1 MIFWHMGV
9 TAALILVTLGVRRI
23 DYRVVLLGAILPD
36 LIDKPIGR
44 VLFEEQF
51 QTGRLV
57 GHTLLFVTVLLL
69 GIQLTLRGETAR
81 RWFILPIAAL
91 IHLALDGMWNDPIT
105 LFWPL
110 FSTSFPTD
118 PTGSYWLEAVLRAL
132 TDLRVIGME
141 LVGLALL
148 AFMWK
153 AFGLQDL
160 SRRQDFIRKGRL
172 SQRRLPA
179 ATSVN
184 YKGSRP
190 GGRGLQDSSGET
202 GDTSQAEEGPG
213 STGQD
218 AG

>member
-36 LIDKPIGR
+36 LIDKPLGQL
-44 VLFEEQF
+44 LFREQF
-51 QTGRLV
+51 QTGRLF
-57 GHTLLFVTVLLL
+57 GHTLLFITVVLL

-91 IHLALDGMWNDPIT
+91 IHLGVDGMWNQPLT

-110 FSTSFPTD
+110 FSTTFPPD
-118 PTGSYWLEAVLRAL
+118 PSAGPLWESLLRPF
-132 TDLRVIGME
+132 TDLSVAARE

-153 AFGLQDL
+153 AFGLKDRSL
-160 SRRQDFIRKGRL
+160 RQDFIRKGRL
-172 SQRRLPA
+172 SQRRRQE
-179 ATSVN
+179 ATGVN

-190 GGRGLQDSSGET
+190 GGRGLQDSSGKT